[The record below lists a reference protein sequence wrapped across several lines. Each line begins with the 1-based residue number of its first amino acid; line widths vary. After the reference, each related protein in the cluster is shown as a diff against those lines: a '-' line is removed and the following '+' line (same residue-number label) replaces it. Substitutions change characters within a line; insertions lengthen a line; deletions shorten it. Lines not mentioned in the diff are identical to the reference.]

1 MQRYLVTHKCYTFTH
16 NRSSGTTSK
25 MLPSATARYFML
37 CFDRDFLASTPSRRD
52 MWRLLL
58 YGKPRKKRVTAG
70 GWNNGMLWGSNGEAS
85 ETFFGRGQLN
95 RFWNWKIFKDEVDD
109 LKSLFDVWFWCG
121 RVCLFF
127 FRLMWMVSNWCPVVR
142 GVYYCPC
149 KVWSGN
155 WRLCTPRSGFWTCRS
170 IGIFGVYQSV
180 PILCMKGHFF
190 GVIEIPWNSTPC
202 KDWLL
207 DLPSTKKPGNVQWE
221 KCFCICIIC
230 ILHRCI
236 WYCMNNNFQ
245 LYIYIYCI
253 DSHEKC
259 YFQNIEAFTWSFCL
273 DCGSWQS
280 WTHVHGCGW
289 SPVQLGID
297 GNVKSQN
304 QPKRIGMHFFVEQSA
319 TKLKLQQLT
328 QNYWVEIPFGVFSCN
343 GIHWFQERL
352 LARHSTQAPVLFLN
366 QGNGAAS
373 W

>member
-245 LYIYIYCI
+245 LYIYIYI
-253 DSHEKC
+253 ALIRMK
-259 YFQNIEAFTWSFCL
+259 N
-273 DCGSWQS
+273 
-280 WTHVHGCGW
+280 
-289 SPVQLGID
+289 
-297 GNVKSQN
+297 
-304 QPKRIGMHFFVEQSA
+304 A
-319 TKLKLQQLT
+319 TFKTLRPL
-328 QNYWVEIPFGVFSCN
+328 PGVFALIADRGNHELMFMDVGGAQFNWELMEMWNLKINPRELGCIFLLNNLLQSSSCN
-343 GIHWFQERL
+343 
-352 LARHSTQAPVLFLN
+352 
-366 QGNGAAS
+366 S
-373 W
+373 WPKITG